1 MASLK
6 YEISLLDRN
15 TRFALWQIKMQAV
28 LAQMD
33 LEDAL
38 LGIDKMPS
46 TLTDEE
52 KKRKDRKALTQLHLH
67 LSNEILQDVM
77 KEKTAAAL
85 WKRLEQICMSKTLT
99 SKLHMKQRLYAHRL
113 EEGASVH
120 EHLTV
125 FKEIL
130 SNLEAME
137 VQYDKEDLGL
147 ILLCSLP
154 PSYLTFR
161 DTILYSRES
170 LTVDEV
176 YDSLTSYDKMKH
188 LVVKPDSQGEG
199 LIVRGRQDRNTDDDR
214 GRTQERNHRGKSKG
228 RSKSSNRGKTCNF
241 CKKKGH
247 IKSECYKLQNKIK
260 REAANQKEK
269 QPENSGEADVVED
282 YSDGEL
288 LVASVND
295 SKVSEEWILDSGCTF
310 HMSPNRDWFTTY
322 ETVSE
327 GVVLMGNNASC
338 KIAGVGTIKVKMF
351 DGIVRTLSD
360 VRYVPELKINLIS
373 LSTLDSKGY
382 RYTAESGVLKISKG
396 SLVVMK
402 GQRKTAKLYVLQGS
416 TVTGDA
422 AVASSSLS
430 DDDITK
436 LWHMRLGHMS
446 ENGMVELSKRGLLD
460 GQGIC
465 KLNFCEHCVF
475 GKRKRVRFTRG
486 IHNTKE
492 TLEYIHSD
500 LWGPS
505 RVPSRGGANY
515 MLTFIDDFSRKVWAF
530 FLKQKSD
537 VFSAFKSWKIMIE
550 KQTGKQIKYLRTD
563 NGLEFCSDEFN
574 RLCKSEG
581 IVRHLTVRHTPQ
593 QNGVAERMNRTIMEK
608 VRCMLSNANLPKSFW
623 AEAASTACF
632 LINRS
637 PSVAI
642 EKKTP
647 QEVWSGNP
655 ANYSDL
661 KIFGC
666 PAYAHVNNGKLE
678 PRSIKCVFLGYKA
691 GVKGYKLWC
700 PENRKV
706 VISRDVVFDETA
718 MLPNLSLKDSSNKE
732 NQKQVEHQ
740 INTESTP
747 QVSTKIENR
756 VASSPQYSIAKNRT
770 KREIKPPKK
779 YAEADLVAYALNV
792 AEDIDANQ
800 EPSNYSEAISCE
812 DSEKWMFAMQE
823 EMESLHKNKTW
834 DLVKLPKGKKTV
846 RCKWVFKKKEGT
858 PGVEEPKYKARL
870 VAKGYSQVPG
880 VDFTDVFSPV
890 VKHSSIRALL
900 GIVAMHDL
908 ELEQLDVKTAFLHG
922 ELEEDIY
929 MQQPEGFR
937 VSEKEDYV
945 CLLKKSLYGLK
956 QSPRQW
962 YKRFDSFMTSHDFKR
977 SSFDSCVYFKKNNDG
992 SFVYL
997 LLYVDDMLI
1006 AAKDKGEIR
1015 KVKAQLSEEF
1025 EMKDLGPAKKILGM
1039 EILRD
1044 RKTSKLYLSQKGY
1057 IEKLLCRFNMRSA
1070 KPVSTPLAAHFRLS
1084 SALSPQS
1091 DDEIEYMSHV
1101 PYSSAVG
1108 SLMYAMVCSRPDL
1121 SYAVSAV
1128 SRYMVNLG
1136 KEHWKTV
1143 QWILRY
1149 LRGTTDVCLQFG
1161 RTEDGVIGYVD
1172 ADFAGDLDRR
1182 RSLTGYVFTIGG
1194 CAISWK
1200 ATLQTTV
1207 ALSTTEAE
1215 YMAITE
1221 ACKEAIWLK
1230 GLFSELN
1237 EDLQIS
1243 TVFCDSQSAIFLTKD
1258 QMFHERTKH
1267 IDVRYHFVRDIIARG
1282 DIVVSK
1288 ISTHENPADMMT
1300 KSLPIT
1306 KFEHCLDLIQG
1317 PSLGED
1323 QHDSQLRM
1331 VNAISSRTH
1340 EIDYEM
1346 NMLSAKVNRKHSDV
1360 ETTSADGK
1368 DTNGGKH
1375 RSSEGK
1381 LSNKESRSRV
1391 LNRSVVKSKSDMA
1404 SKIRKTPAGTRTAV
1418 QKSKFD
1424 QKEEIR
1430 KRIEELRIQR
1440 QKRIAERSA
1449 AKGLNPVTSRKNSIG
1464 TKTSTTS
1471 LKNQPLNQETK
1482 KLPKPALRSS
1492 TIEHLATARKS
1503 AELKSN
1509 QPKKSA
1515 SKENSSSTTGSQK
1528 VKSST
1533 NKVKGSDKK
1542 SGTNKVLSCDKDPR
1556 EKVSEEITFE
1566 SEATQQTAIVDDF
1579 KDVQELQ
1586 SITSIMKPEEC
1597 EILQRKTSSE
1607 SKNSNANMLTED
1619 NKPLQ
1624 SDHLKA
1630 KDFDEDVPEMITVD
1644 SIPPSPDKTVKFST
1658 VNVGTNSEVNGKD
1671 TSGRVI
1677 AEIEIS
1683 TPPPNEAIEMEPSV
1697 HSRKK
1702 WNNGENSPKASKRFR
1717 KLLFFGKRT
1726 RNSTKTDFIAIV
1738 NSC

>member
-1 MASLK
+1 
-6 YEISLLDRN
+6 
-15 TRFALWQIKMQAV
+15 
-28 LAQMD
+28 
-33 LEDAL
+33 
-38 LGIDKMPS
+38 
-46 TLTDEE
+46 
-52 KKRKDRKALTQLHLH
+52 
-67 LSNEILQDVM
+67 
-77 KEKTAAAL
+77 
-85 WKRLEQICMSKTLT
+85 
-99 SKLHMKQRLYAHRL
+99 
-113 EEGASVH
+113 
-120 EHLTV
+120 
-125 FKEIL
+125 
-130 SNLEAME
+130 
-137 VQYDKEDLGL
+137 
-147 ILLCSLP
+147 
-154 PSYLTFR
+154 
-161 DTILYSRES
+161 
-170 LTVDEV
+170 
-176 YDSLTSYDKMKH
+176 
-188 LVVKPDSQGEG
+188 
-199 LIVRGRQDRNTDDDR
+199 
-214 GRTQERNHRGKSKG
+214 
-228 RSKSSNRGKTCNF
+228 
-241 CKKKGH
+241 
-247 IKSECYKLQNKIK
+247 
-260 REAANQKEK
+260 
-269 QPENSGEADVVED
+269 
-282 YSDGEL
+282 
-288 LVASVND
+288 
-295 SKVSEEWILDSGCTF
+295 
-310 HMSPNRDWFTTY
+310 
-322 ETVSE
+322 
-327 GVVLMGNNASC
+327 
-338 KIAGVGTIKVKMF
+338 
-351 DGIVRTLSD
+351 
-360 VRYVPELKINLIS
+360 
-373 LSTLDSKGY
+373 
-382 RYTAESGVLKISKG
+382 
-396 SLVVMK
+396 
-402 GQRKTAKLYVLQGS
+402 
-416 TVTGDA
+416 
-422 AVASSSLS
+422 
-430 DDDITK
+430 
-436 LWHMRLGHMS
+436 
-446 ENGMVELSKRGLLD
+446 
-460 GQGIC
+460 
-465 KLNFCEHCVF
+465 
-475 GKRKRVRFTRG
+475 
-486 IHNTKE
+486 
-492 TLEYIHSD
+492 
-500 LWGPS
+500 
-505 RVPSRGGANY
+505 
-515 MLTFIDDFSRKVWAF
+515 
-530 FLKQKSD
+530 
-537 VFSAFKSWKIMIE
+537 
-550 KQTGKQIKYLRTD
+550 
-563 NGLEFCSDEFN
+563 
-574 RLCKSEG
+574 
-581 IVRHLTVRHTPQ
+581 
-593 QNGVAERMNRTIMEK
+593 MEK

-718 MLPNLSLKDSSNKE
+718 MLPNLSLKDCSNKE

-747 QVSTKIENR
+747 QFSTKIENR

-779 YAEADLVAYALNV
+779 YAEADLIAYALNV

-800 EPSNYSEAISCE
+800 EPSNYS
-812 DSEKWMFAMQE
+812 E

-846 RCKWVFKKKEGT
+846 RCKWVFQNKEGT

-929 MQQPEGFR
+929 MQQPEGFT

-992 SFVYL
+992 SFMYL

-1015 KVKAQLSEEF
+1015 KVKGQLSEEF

-1128 SRYMVNLG
+1128 SRYMANPG
-1136 KEHWKTV
+1136 KEHWKAV
-1143 QWILRY
+1143 QWILRC

-1306 KFEHCLDLIQG
+1306 KFEHCLDL
-1317 PSLGED
+1317 
-1323 QHDSQLRM
+1323 
-1331 VNAISSRTH
+1331 
-1340 EIDYEM
+1340 
-1346 NMLSAKVNRKHSDV
+1346 
-1360 ETTSADGK
+1360 
-1368 DTNGGKH
+1368 
-1375 RSSEGK
+1375 
-1381 LSNKESRSRV
+1381 
-1391 LNRSVVKSKSDMA
+1391 
-1404 SKIRKTPAGTRTAV
+1404 
-1418 QKSKFD
+1418 
-1424 QKEEIR
+1424 
-1430 KRIEELRIQR
+1430 
-1440 QKRIAERSA
+1440 
-1449 AKGLNPVTSRKNSIG
+1449 
-1464 TKTSTTS
+1464 
-1471 LKNQPLNQETK
+1471 
-1482 KLPKPALRSS
+1482 
-1492 TIEHLATARKS
+1492 
-1503 AELKSN
+1503 
-1509 QPKKSA
+1509 
-1515 SKENSSSTTGSQK
+1515 
-1528 VKSST
+1528 
-1533 NKVKGSDKK
+1533 
-1542 SGTNKVLSCDKDPR
+1542 
-1556 EKVSEEITFE
+1556 
-1566 SEATQQTAIVDDF
+1566 
-1579 KDVQELQ
+1579 
-1586 SITSIMKPEEC
+1586 
-1597 EILQRKTSSE
+1597 
-1607 SKNSNANMLTED
+1607 
-1619 NKPLQ
+1619 
-1624 SDHLKA
+1624 
-1630 KDFDEDVPEMITVD
+1630 
-1644 SIPPSPDKTVKFST
+1644 
-1658 VNVGTNSEVNGKD
+1658 VG
-1671 TSGRVI
+1671 
-1677 AEIEIS
+1677 
-1683 TPPPNEAIEMEPSV
+1683 V
-1697 HSRKK
+1697 H
-1702 WNNGENSPKASKRFR
+1702 
-1717 KLLFFGKRT
+1717 
-1726 RNSTKTDFIAIV
+1726 
-1738 NSC
+1738 C

>member
-6 YEISLLDRN
+6 YEIPLLDRN
-15 TRFALWQIKMQAV
+15 TRFALWQIKIQAV

-52 KKRKDRKALTQLHLH
+52 KKRKDRKALTQLPLH

-154 PSYLTFR
+154 PSYSTFR

-199 LIVRGRQDRNTDDDR
+199 LIVRGRQDRNADDDR

-247 IKSECYKLQNKIK
+247 IKFECYKLQNKIK
-260 REAANQKEK
+260 REAANQKGK
-269 QPENSGEADVVED
+269 QPENSSEADVVED

-322 ETVSE
+322 ETVSK

-338 KIAGVGTIKVKMF
+338 KIAGVGTIKVKIF
-351 DGIVRTLSD
+351 DGVVRTLSD
-360 VRYVPELKINLIS
+360 VRHVPELKKNLIS
-373 LSTLDSKGY
+373 LSTLNSKGY
-382 RYTAESGVLKISKG
+382 RYIAESGVLKISKG

-402 GQRKTAKLYVLQGS
+402 GQIKIAKLYVLQGS

-446 ENGMVELSKRGLLD
+446 ENGMTELSKRGLLD

-475 GKRKRVRFTRG
+475 GKQKRVRFTRG
-486 IHNTKE
+486 IHNTKG
-492 TLEYIHSD
+492 TLEYIHSY

-574 RLCKSEG
+574 RLCKSER
-581 IVRHLTVRHTPQ
+581 IIRHLTVRHTPQ

-608 VRCMLSNANLPKSFW
+608 
-623 AEAASTACF
+623 
-632 LINRS
+632 
-637 PSVAI
+637 
-642 EKKTP
+642 KKTP

-666 PAYAHVNNGKLE
+666 PAYAHVDNGKLE

-718 MLPNLSLKDSSNKE
+718 MIPNLSLKDSSNKE
-732 NQKQVEHQ
+732 NQKQ
-740 INTESTP
+740 
-747 QVSTKIENR
+747 
-756 VASSPQYSIAKNRT
+756 
-770 KREIKPPKK
+770 

-800 EPSNYSEAISCE
+800 EPSNYSEA
-812 DSEKWMFAMQE
+812 
-823 EMESLHKNKTW
+823 
-834 DLVKLPKGKKTV
+834 DLVKLPKGKKAV

-858 PGVEEPKYKARL
+858 LGVEEPRYKARL
-870 VAKGYSQVPG
+870 VAKGYSQIQG

-900 GIVAMHDL
+900 GIVAMRDL
-908 ELEQLDVKTAFLHG
+908 ELEQLDVKTVFLHG

-929 MQQPEGFR
+929 MQQPEGFI

-945 CLLKKSLYGLK
+945 CLLRNSLYGLK

-962 YKRFDSFMTSHDFKR
+962 YKRFDSFMASHDFKR
-977 SSFDSCVYFKKNNDG
+977 SSLDSCVYFKKNSNG

-1006 AAKDKGEIR
+1006 AAKDKGKIR

-1025 EMKDLGPAKKILGM
+1025 EMKYLGPAKKILGM

-1044 RKTSKLYLSQKGY
+1044 RKASKLYLSQKGY
-1057 IEKLLCRFNMRSA
+1057 IEKVLCRFNMQSA

-1121 SYAVSAV
+1121 SYAVSTV
-1128 SRYMVNLG
+1128 SRYMANPG
-1136 KEHWKTV
+1136 KEHWKVV

-1161 RTEDGVIGYVD
+1161 RTKDGVIGYVD

-1215 YMAITE
+1215 YMVITE

-1237 EDLQIS
+1237 EYLQIN

-1282 DIVVSK
+1282 DIIVSK

-1306 KFEHCLDLIQG
+1306 KFEHCLDL
-1317 PSLGED
+1317 
-1323 QHDSQLRM
+1323 
-1331 VNAISSRTH
+1331 
-1340 EIDYEM
+1340 
-1346 NMLSAKVNRKHSDV
+1346 
-1360 ETTSADGK
+1360 
-1368 DTNGGKH
+1368 
-1375 RSSEGK
+1375 
-1381 LSNKESRSRV
+1381 
-1391 LNRSVVKSKSDMA
+1391 
-1404 SKIRKTPAGTRTAV
+1404 
-1418 QKSKFD
+1418 
-1424 QKEEIR
+1424 
-1430 KRIEELRIQR
+1430 
-1440 QKRIAERSA
+1440 
-1449 AKGLNPVTSRKNSIG
+1449 
-1464 TKTSTTS
+1464 
-1471 LKNQPLNQETK
+1471 
-1482 KLPKPALRSS
+1482 
-1492 TIEHLATARKS
+1492 
-1503 AELKSN
+1503 
-1509 QPKKSA
+1509 
-1515 SKENSSSTTGSQK
+1515 
-1528 VKSST
+1528 
-1533 NKVKGSDKK
+1533 
-1542 SGTNKVLSCDKDPR
+1542 
-1556 EKVSEEITFE
+1556 
-1566 SEATQQTAIVDDF
+1566 
-1579 KDVQELQ
+1579 
-1586 SITSIMKPEEC
+1586 
-1597 EILQRKTSSE
+1597 
-1607 SKNSNANMLTED
+1607 
-1619 NKPLQ
+1619 
-1624 SDHLKA
+1624 
-1630 KDFDEDVPEMITVD
+1630 
-1644 SIPPSPDKTVKFST
+1644 
-1658 VNVGTNSEVNGKD
+1658 VG
-1671 TSGRVI
+1671 
-1677 AEIEIS
+1677 
-1683 TPPPNEAIEMEPSV
+1683 V
-1697 HSRKK
+1697 H
-1702 WNNGENSPKASKRFR
+1702 
-1717 KLLFFGKRT
+1717 
-1726 RNSTKTDFIAIV
+1726 
-1738 NSC
+1738 C

>member
-6 YEISLLDRN
+6 YEIPLLGRN

-38 LGIDKMPS
+38 VGIDKMPS

-52 KKRKDRKALTQLHLH
+52 KKRCDEREDCRCIMEEART
-67 LSNEILQDVM
+67 
-77 KEKTAAAL
+77 
-85 WKRLEQICMSKTLT
+85 ICMSKTLT

-154 PSYLTFR
+154 PSYSTFR

-260 REAANQKEK
+260 REAANQKGR

-295 SKVSEEWILDSGCTF
+295 SKVSEEWILDSGYTF

-338 KIAGVGTIKVKMF
+338 KIAGVGTIKVKIF
-351 DGIVRTLSD
+351 DGVVRTLSD
-360 VRYVPELKINLIS
+360 IRYVPELKRNLIS

-436 LWHMRLGHMS
+436 LWHMRLGHMR
-446 ENGMVELSKRGLLD
+446 ENGIVELSKRGLLD

-465 KLNFCEHCVF
+465 KLNFCEHYVF
-475 GKRKRVRFTRG
+475 GKQKRKSLGVLP
-486 IHNTKE
+486 E
-492 TLEYIHSD
+492 
-500 LWGPS
+500 
-505 RVPSRGGANY
+505 A
-515 MLTFIDDFSRKVWAF
+515 
-530 FLKQKSD
+530 
-537 VFSAFKSWKIMIE
+537 E
-550 KQTGKQIKYLRTD
+550 KRY

-623 AEAASTACF
+623 AEAASAACF

-642 EKKTP
+642 EKKTL
-647 QEVWSGNP
+647 QEVWS
-655 ANYSDL
+655 AS
-661 KIFGC
+661 
-666 PAYAHVNNGKLE
+666 
-678 PRSIKCVFLGYKA
+678 
-691 GVKGYKLWC
+691 VKGYKLWC

-747 QVSTKIENR
+747 Q
-756 VASSPQYSIAKNRT
+756 
-770 KREIKPPKK
+770 K

-858 PGVEEPKYKARL
+858 PRVEEPKYKARL
-870 VAKGYSQVPG
+870 FAKGYSQVPG

-890 VKHSSIRALL
+890 VKHSSIRVLL

-908 ELEQLDVKTAFLHG
+908 ELEQLDIKTAFLHG

-929 MQQPEGFR
+929 MQQPEGFT

-977 SSFDSCVYFKKNNDG
+977 T
-992 SFVYL
+992 
-997 LLYVDDMLI
+997 
-1006 AAKDKGEIR
+1006 AKDKGEIR

-1070 KPVSTPLAAHFRLS
+1070 KPVSTPLVAHFRLS
-1084 SALSPQS
+1084 SALSLQS

-1128 SRYMVNLG
+1128 SRYMANPG
-1136 KEHWKTV
+1136 KEHWKAV

-1282 DIVVSK
+1282 DIVLSK

-1306 KFEHCLDLIQG
+1306 KFEHCLDL
-1317 PSLGED
+1317 
-1323 QHDSQLRM
+1323 
-1331 VNAISSRTH
+1331 
-1340 EIDYEM
+1340 
-1346 NMLSAKVNRKHSDV
+1346 
-1360 ETTSADGK
+1360 
-1368 DTNGGKH
+1368 
-1375 RSSEGK
+1375 
-1381 LSNKESRSRV
+1381 
-1391 LNRSVVKSKSDMA
+1391 
-1404 SKIRKTPAGTRTAV
+1404 
-1418 QKSKFD
+1418 
-1424 QKEEIR
+1424 
-1430 KRIEELRIQR
+1430 
-1440 QKRIAERSA
+1440 
-1449 AKGLNPVTSRKNSIG
+1449 
-1464 TKTSTTS
+1464 
-1471 LKNQPLNQETK
+1471 
-1482 KLPKPALRSS
+1482 
-1492 TIEHLATARKS
+1492 
-1503 AELKSN
+1503 
-1509 QPKKSA
+1509 
-1515 SKENSSSTTGSQK
+1515 
-1528 VKSST
+1528 
-1533 NKVKGSDKK
+1533 
-1542 SGTNKVLSCDKDPR
+1542 
-1556 EKVSEEITFE
+1556 
-1566 SEATQQTAIVDDF
+1566 
-1579 KDVQELQ
+1579 
-1586 SITSIMKPEEC
+1586 
-1597 EILQRKTSSE
+1597 
-1607 SKNSNANMLTED
+1607 
-1619 NKPLQ
+1619 
-1624 SDHLKA
+1624 
-1630 KDFDEDVPEMITVD
+1630 
-1644 SIPPSPDKTVKFST
+1644 
-1658 VNVGTNSEVNGKD
+1658 VG
-1671 TSGRVI
+1671 
-1677 AEIEIS
+1677 
-1683 TPPPNEAIEMEPSV
+1683 V
-1697 HSRKK
+1697 H
-1702 WNNGENSPKASKRFR
+1702 
-1717 KLLFFGKRT
+1717 
-1726 RNSTKTDFIAIV
+1726 
-1738 NSC
+1738 C

>member
-1 MASLK
+1 
-6 YEISLLDRN
+6 
-15 TRFALWQIKMQAV
+15 
-28 LAQMD
+28 
-33 LEDAL
+33 
-38 LGIDKMPS
+38 
-46 TLTDEE
+46 
-52 KKRKDRKALTQLHLH
+52 
-67 LSNEILQDVM
+67 
-77 KEKTAAAL
+77 
-85 WKRLEQICMSKTLT
+85 
-99 SKLHMKQRLYAHRL
+99 
-113 EEGASVH
+113 
-120 EHLTV
+120 
-125 FKEIL
+125 
-130 SNLEAME
+130 
-137 VQYDKEDLGL
+137 
-147 ILLCSLP
+147 
-154 PSYLTFR
+154 
-161 DTILYSRES
+161 
-170 LTVDEV
+170 
-176 YDSLTSYDKMKH
+176 
-188 LVVKPDSQGEG
+188 
-199 LIVRGRQDRNTDDDR
+199 
-214 GRTQERNHRGKSKG
+214 
-228 RSKSSNRGKTCNF
+228 
-241 CKKKGH
+241 
-247 IKSECYKLQNKIK
+247 
-260 REAANQKEK
+260 
-269 QPENSGEADVVED
+269 
-282 YSDGEL
+282 
-288 LVASVND
+288 
-295 SKVSEEWILDSGCTF
+295 
-310 HMSPNRDWFTTY
+310 
-322 ETVSE
+322 
-327 GVVLMGNNASC
+327 
-338 KIAGVGTIKVKMF
+338 MF
-351 DGIVRTLSD
+351 DGVVRTLSD
-360 VRYVPELKINLIS
+360 VRYVPELKRNLIL

-382 RYTAESGVLKISKG
+382 RYTAESGVLKISEG

-402 GQRKTAKLYVLQGS
+402 GQRKTAKLYVLRGS

-475 GKRKRVRFTRG
+475 GKQKRVRFTRG
-486 IHNTKE
+486 IHNMKE

-593 QNGVAERMNRTIMEK
+593 QNGVAERMNRMIMEK

-623 AEAASTACF
+623 AEAAFTACF

-666 PAYAHVNNGKLE
+666 PAYAHVKNGKLE

-706 VISRDVVFDETA
+706 VISRD
-718 MLPNLSLKDSSNKE
+718 
-732 NQKQVEHQ
+732 VEHQ

-870 VAKGYSQVPG
+870 VAKGYRQVPG

-908 ELEQLDVKTAFLHG
+908 ELEQLDIKTAFLHG

-977 SSFDSCVYFKKNNDG
+977 SSFDNCVYFKKNNDG

-1044 RKTSKLYLSQKGY
+1044 RKTSKFDLSQKGY
-1057 IEKLLCRFNMRSA
+1057 IEKLLCRFNTRSA
-1070 KPVSTPLAAHFRLS
+1070 KP
-1084 SALSPQS
+1084 
-1091 DDEIEYMSHV
+1091 
-1101 PYSSAVG
+1101 
-1108 SLMYAMVCSRPDL
+1108 
-1121 SYAVSAV
+1121 
-1128 SRYMVNLG
+1128 
-1136 KEHWKTV
+1136 
-1143 QWILRY
+1143 
-1149 LRGTTDVCLQFG
+1149 FG

-1306 KFEHCLDLIQG
+1306 KFEHCLDL
-1317 PSLGED
+1317 
-1323 QHDSQLRM
+1323 
-1331 VNAISSRTH
+1331 
-1340 EIDYEM
+1340 
-1346 NMLSAKVNRKHSDV
+1346 
-1360 ETTSADGK
+1360 
-1368 DTNGGKH
+1368 
-1375 RSSEGK
+1375 
-1381 LSNKESRSRV
+1381 
-1391 LNRSVVKSKSDMA
+1391 
-1404 SKIRKTPAGTRTAV
+1404 
-1418 QKSKFD
+1418 
-1424 QKEEIR
+1424 
-1430 KRIEELRIQR
+1430 
-1440 QKRIAERSA
+1440 
-1449 AKGLNPVTSRKNSIG
+1449 
-1464 TKTSTTS
+1464 
-1471 LKNQPLNQETK
+1471 
-1482 KLPKPALRSS
+1482 
-1492 TIEHLATARKS
+1492 
-1503 AELKSN
+1503 
-1509 QPKKSA
+1509 
-1515 SKENSSSTTGSQK
+1515 
-1528 VKSST
+1528 
-1533 NKVKGSDKK
+1533 
-1542 SGTNKVLSCDKDPR
+1542 
-1556 EKVSEEITFE
+1556 
-1566 SEATQQTAIVDDF
+1566 
-1579 KDVQELQ
+1579 
-1586 SITSIMKPEEC
+1586 
-1597 EILQRKTSSE
+1597 
-1607 SKNSNANMLTED
+1607 
-1619 NKPLQ
+1619 
-1624 SDHLKA
+1624 
-1630 KDFDEDVPEMITVD
+1630 
-1644 SIPPSPDKTVKFST
+1644 
-1658 VNVGTNSEVNGKD
+1658 VG
-1671 TSGRVI
+1671 
-1677 AEIEIS
+1677 
-1683 TPPPNEAIEMEPSV
+1683 V
-1697 HSRKK
+1697 H
-1702 WNNGENSPKASKRFR
+1702 
-1717 KLLFFGKRT
+1717 
-1726 RNSTKTDFIAIV
+1726 
-1738 NSC
+1738 C

>member
-6 YEISLLDRN
+6 YEIPLLDRN

-52 KKRKDRKALTQLHLH
+52 KKRKDRK
-67 LSNEILQDVM
+67 DVM

-85 WKRLEQICMSKTLT
+85 WKKLEQICMSKTLT

-154 PSYLTFR
+154 PSYSTFR

-188 LVVKPDSQGEG
+188 LVVKPNSQGEG
-199 LIVRGRQDRNTDDDR
+199 LIVRGRQDWNTDDDR

-228 RSKSSNRGKTCNF
+228 RSKSSIEG
-241 CKKKGH
+241 
-247 IKSECYKLQNKIK
+247 
-260 REAANQKEK
+260 K

-327 GVVLMGNNASC
+327 GVVLMGNNTSC

-351 DGIVRTLSD
+351 DGVVRTLSE
-360 VRYVPELKINLIS
+360 Y
-373 LSTLDSKGY
+373 
-382 RYTAESGVLKISKG
+382 
-396 SLVVMK
+396 

-446 ENGMVELSKRGLLD
+446 ENGM
-460 GQGIC
+460 
-465 KLNFCEHCVF
+465 
-475 GKRKRVRFTRG
+475 
-486 IHNTKE
+486 
-492 TLEYIHSD
+492 
-500 LWGPS
+500 
-505 RVPSRGGANY
+505 
-515 MLTFIDDFSRKVWAF
+515 
-530 FLKQKSD
+530 
-537 VFSAFKSWKIMIE
+537 
-550 KQTGKQIKYLRTD
+550 TGKQIKYLRTD

-706 VISRDVVFDETA
+706 V
-718 MLPNLSLKDSSNKE
+718 
-732 NQKQVEHQ
+732 EHQ

-834 DLVKLPKGKKTV
+834 DLVKLPK
-846 RCKWVFKKKEGT
+846 
-858 PGVEEPKYKARL
+858 ARL

-929 MQQPEGFR
+929 MQQPE
-937 VSEKEDYV
+937 
-945 CLLKKSLYGLK
+945 
-956 QSPRQW
+956 SPRQW

-992 SFVYL
+992 SFV
-997 LLYVDDMLI
+997 
-1006 AAKDKGEIR
+1006 
-1015 KVKAQLSEEF
+1015 
-1025 EMKDLGPAKKILGM
+1025 
-1039 EILRD
+1039 
-1044 RKTSKLYLSQKGY
+1044 
-1057 IEKLLCRFNMRSA
+1057 FNMRSA
-1070 KPVSTPLAAHFRLS
+1070 KPVNTPLAAHFRLS

-1091 DDEIEYMSHV
+1091 DDEIEYMLHV
-1101 PYSSAVG
+1101 PYSSTVG

-1121 SYAVSAV
+1121 SYAVSA
-1128 SRYMVNLG
+1128 
-1136 KEHWKTV
+1136 
-1143 QWILRY
+1143 
-1149 LRGTTDVCLQFG
+1149 FG

-1258 QMFHERTKH
+1258 LMFHERTKH

-1306 KFEHCLDLIQG
+1306 KFEHCLDL
-1317 PSLGED
+1317 
-1323 QHDSQLRM
+1323 
-1331 VNAISSRTH
+1331 
-1340 EIDYEM
+1340 
-1346 NMLSAKVNRKHSDV
+1346 
-1360 ETTSADGK
+1360 
-1368 DTNGGKH
+1368 
-1375 RSSEGK
+1375 
-1381 LSNKESRSRV
+1381 
-1391 LNRSVVKSKSDMA
+1391 
-1404 SKIRKTPAGTRTAV
+1404 
-1418 QKSKFD
+1418 
-1424 QKEEIR
+1424 
-1430 KRIEELRIQR
+1430 
-1440 QKRIAERSA
+1440 
-1449 AKGLNPVTSRKNSIG
+1449 
-1464 TKTSTTS
+1464 
-1471 LKNQPLNQETK
+1471 
-1482 KLPKPALRSS
+1482 
-1492 TIEHLATARKS
+1492 
-1503 AELKSN
+1503 
-1509 QPKKSA
+1509 
-1515 SKENSSSTTGSQK
+1515 
-1528 VKSST
+1528 
-1533 NKVKGSDKK
+1533 
-1542 SGTNKVLSCDKDPR
+1542 
-1556 EKVSEEITFE
+1556 
-1566 SEATQQTAIVDDF
+1566 
-1579 KDVQELQ
+1579 
-1586 SITSIMKPEEC
+1586 
-1597 EILQRKTSSE
+1597 
-1607 SKNSNANMLTED
+1607 
-1619 NKPLQ
+1619 
-1624 SDHLKA
+1624 
-1630 KDFDEDVPEMITVD
+1630 
-1644 SIPPSPDKTVKFST
+1644 
-1658 VNVGTNSEVNGKD
+1658 VG
-1671 TSGRVI
+1671 
-1677 AEIEIS
+1677 
-1683 TPPPNEAIEMEPSV
+1683 V
-1697 HSRKK
+1697 H
-1702 WNNGENSPKASKRFR
+1702 
-1717 KLLFFGKRT
+1717 
-1726 RNSTKTDFIAIV
+1726 
-1738 NSC
+1738 C

>member
-6 YEISLLDRN
+6 YEIPLLDRN

-154 PSYLTFR
+154 PSYSTFR

-247 IKSECYKLQNKIK
+247 IKSEFYKLQNKIK
-260 REAANQKEK
+260 REAANQKGK

-351 DGIVRTLSD
+351 DGVVRTLSD
-360 VRYVPELKINLIS
+360 VRYVPELKRNLIS

-430 DDDITK
+430 DDITK

-446 ENGMVELSKRGLLD
+446 ENGMVELSKRGPLD

-475 GKRKRVRFTRG
+475 GKQKRVRFTRG

-537 VFSAFKSWKIMIE
+537 VFSAFK
-550 KQTGKQIKYLRTD
+550 
-563 NGLEFCSDEFN
+563 
-574 RLCKSEG
+574 LCKSEG

-647 QEVWSGNP
+647 QEVWS
-655 ANYSDL
+655 
-661 KIFGC
+661 
-666 PAYAHVNNGKLE
+666 
-678 PRSIKCVFLGYKA
+678 A

-718 MLPNLSLKDSSNKE
+718 MLPNLSLKDCSNKE

-747 QVSTKIENR
+747 QGSTKIENR

-770 KREIKPPKK
+770 KREIKPLKK
-779 YAEADLVAYALNV
+779 YAEDDLVAYALNV

-890 VKHSSIRALL
+890 EKHSSIRALL

-929 MQQPEGFR
+929 MQQPEGFTI
-937 VSEKEDYV
+937 SEKEDYV

-977 SSFDSCVYFKKNNDG
+977 T
-992 SFVYL
+992 
-997 LLYVDDMLI
+997 
-1006 AAKDKGEIR
+1006 AKDKGEIR

-1025 EMKDLGPAKKILGM
+1025 EMKDLGPAKKILGI

-1084 SALSPQS
+1084 SALSP
-1091 DDEIEYMSHV
+1091 
-1101 PYSSAVG
+1101 
-1108 SLMYAMVCSRPDL
+1108 
-1121 SYAVSAV
+1121 
-1128 SRYMVNLG
+1128 
-1136 KEHWKTV
+1136 
-1143 QWILRY
+1143 
-1149 LRGTTDVCLQFG
+1149 
-1161 RTEDGVIGYVD
+1161 
-1172 ADFAGDLDRR
+1172 
-1182 RSLTGYVFTIGG
+1182 
-1194 CAISWK
+1194 
-1200 ATLQTTV
+1200 
-1207 ALSTTEAE
+1207 
-1215 YMAITE
+1215 
-1221 ACKEAIWLK
+1221 
-1230 GLFSELN
+1230 
-1237 EDLQIS
+1237 
-1243 TVFCDSQSAIFLTKD
+1243 
-1258 QMFHERTKH
+1258 
-1267 IDVRYHFVRDIIARG
+1267 
-1282 DIVVSK
+1282 
-1288 ISTHENPADMMT
+1288 
-1300 KSLPIT
+1300 
-1306 KFEHCLDLIQG
+1306 
-1317 PSLGED
+1317 
-1323 QHDSQLRM
+1323 
-1331 VNAISSRTH
+1331 
-1340 EIDYEM
+1340 
-1346 NMLSAKVNRKHSDV
+1346 
-1360 ETTSADGK
+1360 
-1368 DTNGGKH
+1368 
-1375 RSSEGK
+1375 
-1381 LSNKESRSRV
+1381 
-1391 LNRSVVKSKSDMA
+1391 
-1404 SKIRKTPAGTRTAV
+1404 
-1418 QKSKFD
+1418 
-1424 QKEEIR
+1424 
-1430 KRIEELRIQR
+1430 
-1440 QKRIAERSA
+1440 
-1449 AKGLNPVTSRKNSIG
+1449 
-1464 TKTSTTS
+1464 
-1471 LKNQPLNQETK
+1471 
-1482 KLPKPALRSS
+1482 
-1492 TIEHLATARKS
+1492 
-1503 AELKSN
+1503 
-1509 QPKKSA
+1509 
-1515 SKENSSSTTGSQK
+1515 
-1528 VKSST
+1528 
-1533 NKVKGSDKK
+1533 
-1542 SGTNKVLSCDKDPR
+1542 
-1556 EKVSEEITFE
+1556 
-1566 SEATQQTAIVDDF
+1566 
-1579 KDVQELQ
+1579 
-1586 SITSIMKPEEC
+1586 
-1597 EILQRKTSSE
+1597 
-1607 SKNSNANMLTED
+1607 
-1619 NKPLQ
+1619 
-1624 SDHLKA
+1624 
-1630 KDFDEDVPEMITVD
+1630 
-1644 SIPPSPDKTVKFST
+1644 
-1658 VNVGTNSEVNGKD
+1658 
-1671 TSGRVI
+1671 
-1677 AEIEIS
+1677 
-1683 TPPPNEAIEMEPSV
+1683 
-1697 HSRKK
+1697 
-1702 WNNGENSPKASKRFR
+1702 
-1717 KLLFFGKRT
+1717 
-1726 RNSTKTDFIAIV
+1726 
-1738 NSC
+1738 

>member
-1 MASLK
+1 
-6 YEISLLDRN
+6 
-15 TRFALWQIKMQAV
+15 
-28 LAQMD
+28 
-33 LEDAL
+33 
-38 LGIDKMPS
+38 
-46 TLTDEE
+46 
-52 KKRKDRKALTQLHLH
+52 
-67 LSNEILQDVM
+67 
-77 KEKTAAAL
+77 
-85 WKRLEQICMSKTLT
+85 
-99 SKLHMKQRLYAHRL
+99 
-113 EEGASVH
+113 
-120 EHLTV
+120 
-125 FKEIL
+125 
-130 SNLEAME
+130 
-137 VQYDKEDLGL
+137 
-147 ILLCSLP
+147 
-154 PSYLTFR
+154 
-161 DTILYSRES
+161 
-170 LTVDEV
+170 
-176 YDSLTSYDKMKH
+176 
-188 LVVKPDSQGEG
+188 
-199 LIVRGRQDRNTDDDR
+199 
-214 GRTQERNHRGKSKG
+214 
-228 RSKSSNRGKTCNF
+228 
-241 CKKKGH
+241 
-247 IKSECYKLQNKIK
+247 
-260 REAANQKEK
+260 
-269 QPENSGEADVVED
+269 
-282 YSDGEL
+282 
-288 LVASVND
+288 
-295 SKVSEEWILDSGCTF
+295 
-310 HMSPNRDWFTTY
+310 
-322 ETVSE
+322 
-327 GVVLMGNNASC
+327 
-338 KIAGVGTIKVKMF
+338 MF
-351 DGIVRTLSD
+351 DGVVRTLSD
-360 VRYVPELKINLIS
+360 VRYVPELKRNLIS

-475 GKRKRVRFTRG
+475 GKQKRVRFIRG

-550 KQTGKQIKYLRTD
+550 KQTGKQIKYLHTD

-608 VRCMLSNANLPKSFW
+608 VRCMLSNSNLPKSFW

-642 EKKTP
+642 KKKTP

-655 ANYSDL
+655 ANYFDL

-666 PAYAHVNNGKLE
+666 PA
-678 PRSIKCVFLGYKA
+678 
-691 GVKGYKLWC
+691 
-700 PENRKV
+700 KV

-756 VASSPQYSIAKNRT
+756 VASSPQYSIARNRT

-812 DSEKWMFAMQE
+812 RLRKMDVCYARG
-823 EMESLHKNKTW
+823 
-834 DLVKLPKGKKTV
+834 DGI
-846 RCKWVFKKKEGT
+846 T
-858 PGVEEPKYKARL
+858 PQKQNMG
-870 VAKGYSQVPG
+870 SQVPEW
-880 VDFTDVFSPV
+880 TSQMCSPQF
-890 VKHSSIRALL
+890 VKHNSIRALL

-908 ELEQLDVKTAFLHG
+908 ELEQLD
-922 ELEEDIY
+922 
-929 MQQPEGFR
+929 
-937 VSEKEDYV
+937 
-945 CLLKKSLYGLK
+945 SLYGLK

-1044 RKTSKLYLSQKGY
+1044 RKNK
-1057 IEKLLCRFNMRSA
+1057 FNMRSA

-1128 SRYMVNLG
+1128 SRYMANPG
-1136 KEHWKTV
+1136 KEHWKAV

-1243 TVFCDSQSAIFLTKD
+1243 IVFCDSQSAIFLTKD

-1306 KFEHCLDLIQG
+1306 
-1317 PSLGED
+1317 SL
-1323 QHDSQLRM
+1323 S
-1331 VNAISSRTH
+1331 
-1340 EIDYEM
+1340 
-1346 NMLSAKVNRKHSDV
+1346 
-1360 ETTSADGK
+1360 
-1368 DTNGGKH
+1368 
-1375 RSSEGK
+1375 
-1381 LSNKESRSRV
+1381 
-1391 LNRSVVKSKSDMA
+1391 
-1404 SKIRKTPAGTRTAV
+1404 
-1418 QKSKFD
+1418 
-1424 QKEEIR
+1424 
-1430 KRIEELRIQR
+1430 
-1440 QKRIAERSA
+1440 IA
-1449 AKGLNPVTSRKNSIG
+1449 
-1464 TKTSTTS
+1464 
-1471 LKNQPLNQETK
+1471 
-1482 KLPKPALRSS
+1482 
-1492 TIEHLATARKS
+1492 
-1503 AELKSN
+1503 
-1509 QPKKSA
+1509 
-1515 SKENSSSTTGSQK
+1515 
-1528 VKSST
+1528 
-1533 NKVKGSDKK
+1533 
-1542 SGTNKVLSCDKDPR
+1542 
-1556 EKVSEEITFE
+1556 
-1566 SEATQQTAIVDDF
+1566 
-1579 KDVQELQ
+1579 
-1586 SITSIMKPEEC
+1586 
-1597 EILQRKTSSE
+1597 
-1607 SKNSNANMLTED
+1607 
-1619 NKPLQ
+1619 
-1624 SDHLKA
+1624 
-1630 KDFDEDVPEMITVD
+1630 
-1644 SIPPSPDKTVKFST
+1644 
-1658 VNVGTNSEVNGKD
+1658 
-1671 TSGRVI
+1671 
-1677 AEIEIS
+1677 
-1683 TPPPNEAIEMEPSV
+1683 
-1697 HSRKK
+1697 
-1702 WNNGENSPKASKRFR
+1702 
-1717 KLLFFGKRT
+1717 
-1726 RNSTKTDFIAIV
+1726 
-1738 NSC
+1738 

>member
-6 YEISLLDRN
+6 YEIPLLDRN

-130 SNLEAME
+130 SNLEAMK
-137 VQYDKEDLGL
+137 VQYDKEDLEL

-154 PSYLTFR
+154 LSYSTFR

-260 REAANQKEK
+260 REAANQKGK
-269 QPENSGEADVVED
+269 QPENSGEADVVEY

-351 DGIVRTLSD
+351 DGVVRTLSD
-360 VRYVPELKINLIS
+360 VRYVPELKRNLIS

-416 TVTGDA
+416 TVTGDT

-475 GKRKRVRFTRG
+475 GKQKRVRFTRG
-486 IHNTKE
+486 IYNTKE

-537 VFSAFKSWKIMIE
+537 
-550 KQTGKQIKYLRTD
+550 
-563 NGLEFCSDEFN
+563 
-574 RLCKSEG
+574 
-581 IVRHLTVRHTPQ
+581 IVQVRRDRET
-593 QNGVAERMNRTIMEK
+593 
-608 VRCMLSNANLPKSFW
+608 LDSSSY
-623 AEAASTACF
+623 STAKRRCRTNEQNDHGEGSMYVVKCQLTEVVLGRSSLYCIF

-718 MLPNLSLKDSSNKE
+718 MLPNLSLKDSSNIE

-747 QVSTKIENR
+747 Q
-756 VASSPQYSIAKNRT
+756 
-770 KREIKPPKK
+770 K

-900 GIVAMHDL
+900 
-908 ELEQLDVKTAFLHG
+908 
-922 ELEEDIY
+922 
-929 MQQPEGFR
+929 EGFT

-1044 RKTSKLYLSQKGY
+1044 RNTSKLYLSQKGY

-1128 SRYMVNLG
+1128 SRYMANPG
-1136 KEHWKTV
+1136 KEHWKAV

-1172 ADFAGDLDRR
+1172 AAFAGDLDRR

-1267 IDVRYHFVRDIIARG
+1267 IDVRYHFVRDIIACG

-1306 KFEHCLDLIQG
+1306 KFEHCLDL
-1317 PSLGED
+1317 
-1323 QHDSQLRM
+1323 
-1331 VNAISSRTH
+1331 
-1340 EIDYEM
+1340 
-1346 NMLSAKVNRKHSDV
+1346 
-1360 ETTSADGK
+1360 
-1368 DTNGGKH
+1368 
-1375 RSSEGK
+1375 
-1381 LSNKESRSRV
+1381 
-1391 LNRSVVKSKSDMA
+1391 
-1404 SKIRKTPAGTRTAV
+1404 
-1418 QKSKFD
+1418 
-1424 QKEEIR
+1424 
-1430 KRIEELRIQR
+1430 
-1440 QKRIAERSA
+1440 
-1449 AKGLNPVTSRKNSIG
+1449 
-1464 TKTSTTS
+1464 
-1471 LKNQPLNQETK
+1471 
-1482 KLPKPALRSS
+1482 
-1492 TIEHLATARKS
+1492 
-1503 AELKSN
+1503 
-1509 QPKKSA
+1509 
-1515 SKENSSSTTGSQK
+1515 
-1528 VKSST
+1528 
-1533 NKVKGSDKK
+1533 
-1542 SGTNKVLSCDKDPR
+1542 
-1556 EKVSEEITFE
+1556 
-1566 SEATQQTAIVDDF
+1566 
-1579 KDVQELQ
+1579 
-1586 SITSIMKPEEC
+1586 
-1597 EILQRKTSSE
+1597 
-1607 SKNSNANMLTED
+1607 
-1619 NKPLQ
+1619 
-1624 SDHLKA
+1624 
-1630 KDFDEDVPEMITVD
+1630 
-1644 SIPPSPDKTVKFST
+1644 
-1658 VNVGTNSEVNGKD
+1658 VG
-1671 TSGRVI
+1671 
-1677 AEIEIS
+1677 
-1683 TPPPNEAIEMEPSV
+1683 V
-1697 HSRKK
+1697 H
-1702 WNNGENSPKASKRFR
+1702 
-1717 KLLFFGKRT
+1717 
-1726 RNSTKTDFIAIV
+1726 
-1738 NSC
+1738 C

>member
-1 MASLK
+1 MVMASLK

-154 PSYLTFR
+154 PSYSTFR

-188 LVVKPDSQGEG
+188 LVVKLDSQGG
-199 LIVRGRQDRNTDDDR
+199 DLIVRGRQDRNADDDR
-214 GRTQERNHRGKSKG
+214 GRTQEKNHRGKSKG
-228 RSKSSNRGKTCNF
+228 RSKSSNR
-241 CKKKGH
+241 
-247 IKSECYKLQNKIK
+247 EY
-260 REAANQKEK
+260 
-269 QPENSGEADVVED
+269 

-310 HMSPNRDWFTTY
+310 HMSP
-322 ETVSE
+322 
-327 GVVLMGNNASC
+327 
-338 KIAGVGTIKVKMF
+338 I
-351 DGIVRTLSD
+351 GIGLQLTKQC
-360 VRYVPELKINLIS
+360 LKS
-373 LSTLDSKGY
+373 REKF
-382 RYTAESGVLKISKG
+382 
-396 SLVVMK
+396 
-402 GQRKTAKLYVLQGS
+402 AKLYVLQGS

-430 DDDITK
+430 DDDDITK
-436 LWHMRLGHMS
+436 LWHMRLRHMS
-446 ENGMVELSKRGLLD
+446 ENGMTELSKRGLLD

-475 GKRKRVRFTRG
+475 GSKREFDSLEESITRRERWS
-486 IHNTKE
+486 IFI
-492 TLEYIHSD
+492 LIC
-500 LWGPS
+500 
-505 RVPSRGGANY
+505 GGHPEC
-515 MLTFIDDFSRKVWAF
+515 LR
-530 FLKQKSD
+530 
-537 VFSAFKSWKIMIE
+537 E
-550 KQTGKQIKYLRTD
+550 TGKQIKYLRTD

-581 IVRHLTVRHTPQ
+581 IMRHLTVRHTPQ

-608 VRCMLSNANLPKSFW
+608 VRFMLSNANLLKSFW
-623 AEAASTACF
+623 GRSSLYCIF

-666 PAYAHVNNGKLE
+666 PAYAHVDNGKLE
-678 PRSIKCVFLGYKA
+678 SRSIKYVFLGYKA

-706 VISRDVVFDETA
+706 VISRYVVFDETA
-718 MLPNLSLKDSSNKE
+718 MIPNLSLKDFSNKE

-740 INTESTP
+740 INTET
-747 QVSTKIENR
+747 R
-756 VASSPQYSIAKNRT
+756 
-770 KREIKPPKK
+770 REIKPPKK
-779 YAEADLVAYALNV
+779 YAEADLVTYALNV

-800 EPSNYSEAISCE
+800 EPSNYSEAVSCE

-823 EMESLHKNKTW
+823 EMESLHKNRTW
-834 DLVKLPKGKKTV
+834 DLVKLPKGKKAV

-858 PGVEEPKYKARL
+858 LGVEEPRYKARL
-870 VAKGYSQVPG
+870 VAKGYSQILG

-922 ELEEDIY
+922 ELEKDIY
-929 MQQPEGFR
+929 MQQLE
-937 VSEKEDYV
+937 
-945 CLLKKSLYGLK
+945 
-956 QSPRQW
+956 
-962 YKRFDSFMTSHDFKR
+962 
-977 SSFDSCVYFKKNNDG
+977 
-992 SFVYL
+992 
-997 LLYVDDMLI
+997 

-1025 EMKDLGPAKKILGM
+1025 EIKDLGPAKKILGM
-1039 EILRD
+1039 KILRD
-1044 RKTSKLYLSQKGY
+1044 RKQTF
-1057 IEKLLCRFNMRSA
+1057 I
-1070 KPVSTPLAAHFRLS
+1070 
-1084 SALSPQS
+1084 ALSPQS

-1108 SLMYAMVCSRPDL
+1108 SLIRTKGSMY
-1121 SYAVSAV
+1121 
-1128 SRYMVNLG
+1128 
-1136 KEHWKTV
+1136 
-1143 QWILRY
+1143 
-1149 LRGTTDVCLQFG
+1149 
-1161 RTEDGVIGYVD
+1161 D

-1200 ATLQTTV
+1200 DTLQTTV

-1221 ACKEAIWLK
+1221 ASKEAILLK

-1243 TVFCDSQSAIFLTKD
+1243 TLT
-1258 QMFHERTKH
+1258 
-1267 IDVRYHFVRDIIARG
+1267 
-1282 DIVVSK
+1282 
-1288 ISTHENPADMMT
+1288 
-1300 KSLPIT
+1300 L
-1306 KFEHCLDLIQG
+1306 
-1317 PSLGED
+1317 
-1323 QHDSQLRM
+1323 
-1331 VNAISSRTH
+1331 
-1340 EIDYEM
+1340 
-1346 NMLSAKVNRKHSDV
+1346 
-1360 ETTSADGK
+1360 
-1368 DTNGGKH
+1368 
-1375 RSSEGK
+1375 
-1381 LSNKESRSRV
+1381 
-1391 LNRSVVKSKSDMA
+1391 
-1404 SKIRKTPAGTRTAV
+1404 
-1418 QKSKFD
+1418 
-1424 QKEEIR
+1424 
-1430 KRIEELRIQR
+1430 
-1440 QKRIAERSA
+1440 
-1449 AKGLNPVTSRKNSIG
+1449 KG
-1464 TKTSTTS
+1464 
-1471 LKNQPLNQETK
+1471 
-1482 KLPKPALRSS
+1482 
-1492 TIEHLATARKS
+1492 
-1503 AELKSN
+1503 
-1509 QPKKSA
+1509 
-1515 SKENSSSTTGSQK
+1515 
-1528 VKSST
+1528 
-1533 NKVKGSDKK
+1533 
-1542 SGTNKVLSCDKDPR
+1542 
-1556 EKVSEEITFE
+1556 FY
-1566 SEATQQTAIVDDF
+1566 
-1579 KDVQELQ
+1579 
-1586 SITSIMKPEEC
+1586 
-1597 EILQRKTSSE
+1597 
-1607 SKNSNANMLTED
+1607 
-1619 NKPLQ
+1619 
-1624 SDHLKA
+1624 
-1630 KDFDEDVPEMITVD
+1630 
-1644 SIPPSPDKTVKFST
+1644 
-1658 VNVGTNSEVNGKD
+1658 
-1671 TSGRVI
+1671 GRV
-1677 AEIEIS
+1677 ENLFTMKNLFIE
-1683 TPPPNEAIEMEPSV
+1683 NLCQ
-1697 HSRKK
+1697 
-1702 WNNGENSPKASKRFR
+1702 G
-1717 KLLFFGKRT
+1717 G
-1726 RNSTKTDFIAIV
+1726 D
-1738 NSC
+1738 C